1 MASGVSYGA
10 IKVQFCC
17 EAVHERSKPDTL
29 DRALDVDQPAA
40 TPTMGR
46 QQHRGQQ
53 HRVGRA
59 QRQTRSVVHAST
71 LAADQNANEGLRS
84 AVVGLWSLTQ
94 LSQSRLALPVL
105 ITKPPTPSDDK
116 RWRAVDARMLRLGYS
131 ADALIEVLHSVQQ
144 AFGYLDDVALTY
156 VACSLN
162 VPLSKVYGVATFY
175 SLFSLKPQGEHTC
188 VVCTG
193 TACHINGAGAIL
205 ARIRTRFG
213 IEPKQTTPDDQISL
227 LTARCLG
234 ACSIAPAV
242 VYDGE
247 AKGKQTPE
255 QVVARLAAW

>member
-1 MASGVSYGA
+1 V
-10 IKVQFCC
+10 
-17 EAVHERSKPDTL
+17 L
-29 DRALDVDQPAA
+29 
-40 TPTMGR
+40 
-46 QQHRGQQ
+46 
-53 HRVGRA
+53 
-59 QRQTRSVVHAST
+59 
-71 LAADQNANEGLRS
+71 
-84 AVVGLWSLTQ
+84 GLWSLTVPGR
-94 LSQSRLALPVL
+94 SRLALTVL

-131 ADALIEVLHSVQQ
+131 AEALIEVLHSVQQ

-175 SLFSLKPQGEHTC
+175 SLFTLKPQGVHTC

-193 TACHINGAGAIL
+193 TACHINGAGPIL
-205 ARIRTRFG
+205 ARIRERFG
-213 IEPKQTTPDDQISL
+213 IGPKQTTPDDQISL

-255 QVVARLAAW
+255 QVVARLEAW